1 MIETGLLSKKHR
13 SYTTSCFMDVWFYYS
28 WVNLI
33 MNAGVILAAGDST
46 RMGFLK
52 QLAEIRDKPILEL
65 IVEKVNNYFEFSSV
79 VLGFENEI
87 ITEKIN
93 FYNSN
98 ILINENWNEGILS
111 SIRTALF
118 FYQNQKEVDGI
129 VFFLGDQ
136 PDIKNEVIQTMQN
149 KDVID
154 SKVLIPQYRYK
165 LGFPIFVPRQL
176 WPKLELLTQEDSREI
191 EPSVYKD
198 FDLVDYFISSETK
211 VEKLNF
217 NFLSP
222 TDYDEEK
229 DF

>member
-1 MIETGLLSKKHR
+1 
-13 SYTTSCFMDVWFYYS
+13 MDVWLYYS
-28 WVNLI
+28 WFNLI
-33 MNAGVILAAGDST
+33 MYAGVILAAGDST

-65 IVEKVNNYFEFSSV
+65 IVEKVNNYFELSSV
-79 VLGFENEI
+79 VLGFENET
-87 ITEKIN
+87 ITEQIN
-93 FYNSN
+93 FHNSN
-98 ILINENWNEGILS
+98 ILINENWNEGIIS

-118 FYQNQKEVDGI
+118 FYQDQKEVDGL

-136 PDIKNEVIQTMQN
+136 PDVKNEVIETIQN
-149 KDVID
+149 KEVID

-176 WPKLELLTQEDSREI
+176 WPKLELFTQEDSGEV